1 MNVIIYNDWLL
12 GCSLPTPPP
21 LGVSPFYY
29 GIMNDMCSPTIEKFG
44 ATPANIQWTVVRGD
58 SASFTVSLLENDEVT
73 EFDTTGWTYSATAY
87 DPIADVLDELTVT
100 ADGSVVTVT
109 APADITANWGTKY
122 KSVVAELSFDL
133 QAVVPDG
140 PSSMTWTP
148 VIGTICVL
156 GNVSPVP
163 TRTTG
168 GIS

>member
-1 MNVIIYNDWLL
+1 
-12 GCSLPTPPP
+12 
-21 LGVSPFYY
+21 
-29 GIMNDMCSPTIEKFG
+29 MCSPTIEKFG

-73 EFDTTGWTYSATAY
+73 GFDTTGWTYSATAY
-87 DPIADVLDELTVT
+87 DPLADVLDELTVT
-100 ADGSVVTVT
+100 VDGSVVTVT

>member
-1 MNVIIYNDWLL
+1 MFGIGNSDY
-12 GCSLPTPPP
+12 PTYAHM
-21 LGVSPFYY
+21 G
-29 GIMNDMCSPTIEKFG
+29 MKT
-44 ATPANIQWTVVRGD
+44 
-58 SASFTVSLLENDEVT
+58 NDEVT

-87 DPIADVLDELTVT
+87 DPLADVLDELTVT
-100 ADGSVVTVT
+100 VDGSVVTVT

>member
-1 MNVIIYNDWLL
+1 MT
-12 GCSLPTPPP
+12 CSLPTPLPS
-21 LGVSPFYY
+21 GVSPFYY
-29 GIMNDMCSPTIEKFG
+29 GIINDMCSPTIEKFG

-73 EFDTTGWTYSATAY
+73 EFDTTGWSYSATAY